1 MNKHIPGT
9 NCIIVLFLIGFF
21 SRKNEMF
28 YVIEIIKNHAGNMYG
43 PKTWEECQE
52 IMREVLDGIENY
64 TEQDILYGSFRNG
77 DYSVEIIQTED
88 E

>member
-1 MNKHIPGT
+1 
-9 NCIIVLFLIGFF
+9 
-21 SRKNEMF
+21 MF